1 MNFMDSY
8 ALSFWEEIKYD
19 RRKEWRREEMKRV
32 KMIVLAGVS
41 LGIVLLVVRICLG
54 IDSTVFMRNYW
65 MAAPF
70 LVVGIVAIYVSYQL
84 YFQKQMQK
92 LTELLKQGKANEYID
107 GMKKLKAAAKG
118 KNLQNI
124 LTLNLAAGYVETKQY
139 DLAVTLLENL
149 SEADVK
155 QDNLK
160 IVYCINLCMSYFGSG
175 KVEEAKK
182 IYEENQR
189 IFEKYRDGEMYGDSI
204 AELERKIGV

>member
-1 MNFMDSY
+1 
-8 ALSFWEEIKYD
+8 
-19 RRKEWRREEMKRV
+19 MKRV